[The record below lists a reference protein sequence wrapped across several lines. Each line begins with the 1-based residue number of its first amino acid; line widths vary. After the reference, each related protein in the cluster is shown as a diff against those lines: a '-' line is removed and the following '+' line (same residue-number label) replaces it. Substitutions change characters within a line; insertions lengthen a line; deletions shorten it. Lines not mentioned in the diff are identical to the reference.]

1 MTDTFTV
8 TDAIA
13 RLVED
18 DDLTEAEAAACM
30 EELMTGAATPAQFGA
45 YVTALRMKGETA
57 DEIAGMARVMRE
69 KSSRIEIDG
78 PLLDT
83 CGTGGDASGSFNVS
97 TCAAFV
103 AAGAGARVA
112 KHGNRAMTSQ
122 CGSADVL
129 EALGAKIDLAPGQV
143 KACIESAGVGFMFAQ
158 GFHPAMKYVAPLRR
172 EIGIRTVFNL
182 LGPLTNPA
190 GARTQ
195 VLGVARAQLVE
206 KMAAVLARLGSHRA
220 LVVHGDDGFDEFS
233 ISGPS
238 TVTELAEGA
247 LRTFRVAPEDVGLG
261 RYDISYLRG
270 GTPDQNA
277 TEMKLVLDGA
287 PGPLRDFTLINAA
300 AALVAWGAAA
310 DLPDGVTLAAQ
321 SIDSGAAAARLA
333 AFVEAT
339 NAV

>member
-1 MTDTFTV
+1 MTDFTIR
-8 TDAIA
+8 DAIA
-13 RLVED
+13 KLAELE
-18 DDLTEAEAAACM
+18 DLTDAQAAACM
-30 EELMTGAATPAQFGA
+30 DELMTGTATPAQFGA
-45 YVTALRMKGETA
+45 YVTALRLKGETV

-69 KSSRIEIDG
+69 KSSRIEIGG

-129 EALGAKIDLAPGQV
+129 EALGARIDLPPAAV
-143 KACIESAGVGFMFAQ
+143 KQCIEQAGVGFMFAQ
-158 GFHPAMKYVAPLRR
+158 GFHPAMKFVAPLRR
-172 EIGIRTVFNL
+172 EVGIRTVFNM

-190 GARTQ
+190 GADRQ
-195 VLGVARAQLVE
+195 VVGVARAQLVE
-206 KMAAVLARLGSHRA
+206 KMAGALARLGSSRA

-238 TVTELAEGA
+238 TVTELDGGE
-247 LRTFRVAPEDVGLG
+247 LRTFRVAPEDVGLP
-261 RYDISYLRG
+261 RYDVGYLRG
-270 GTPDQNA
+270 GTPEQNA
-277 TEMKLVLDGA
+277 TELRLVLDSV

-300 AALVAWGAAA
+300 AALVAWGAAS
-310 DLPDGVTLAAQ
+310 DLREGVAIAER
-321 SIDSGAAAARLA
+321 SIDSGAAAERLA
-333 AFVEAT
+333 AFVEET
-339 NAV
+339 NAG